1 MHRHDQRLLDTL
13 FPQRAGETVWVPG
26 GWWHTVLNLDLTV
39 AVTQNYVST
48 SNFPQVG
55 VAQLLWPPLQL
66 QRQHVLRHTC

>member
-1 MHRHDQRLLDTL
+1 MWVPGGWRLAARTPRPRTHRSNHILPPND
-13 FPQRAGETVWVPG
+13 FYAVPQRAGETVWVPG

-55 VAQLLWPPLQL
+55 
-66 QRQHVLRHTC
+66 